1 MKRNVSLAEIS
12 DGHLYK
18 ANDMVKADCGGC
30 EGCSR
35 CCHGMGNSIIL
46 DPYDVYRMTTGMGK
60 SMQEL
65 LAASVEL
72 NVVDGVILPNLK
84 MRGTEE
90 ACAYLD
96 GEGRCSIHP
105 YRPGICRLFP
115 LGRLYEDGGFKYIL
129 QIHECPKTNRSKIKV
144 KKWIDTPDL
153 RQYEKFV
160 WDWHQFLLDVQEVF
174 YQTEDAD
181 LIKNLNMYVLS
192 RFYTKSYE
200 ENILYV

>member
-84 MRGTEE
+84 SAGDRGSL
-90 ACAYLD
+90 CVS
-96 GEGRCSIHP
+96 GRRGAMQYSP
-105 YRPGICRLFP
+105 VPSRSLQTVSSG
-115 LGRLYEDGGFKYIL
+115 KIL
-129 QIHECPKTNRSKIKV
+129 
-144 KKWIDTPDL
+144 
-153 RQYEKFV
+153 
-160 WDWHQFLLDVQEVF
+160 
-174 YQTEDAD
+174 
-181 LIKNLNMYVLS
+181 
-192 RFYTKSYE
+192 
-200 ENILYV
+200 

>member
-12 DGHLYK
+12 DGRLYK

-30 EGCSR
+30 NGCSR

-84 MRGTEE
+84 MQGAEE

-96 GEGRCSIHP
+96 GGVDAVFTRTVPESADCFLWEDIMRMGDFLIFS
-105 YRPGICRLFP
+105 RPGNVRRRIAAR
-115 LGRLYEDGGFKYIL
+115 
-129 QIHECPKTNRSKIKV
+129 
-144 KKWIDTPDL
+144 
-153 RQYEKFV
+153 
-160 WDWHQFLLDVQEVF
+160 
-174 YQTEDAD
+174 
-181 LIKNLNMYVLS
+181 
-192 RFYTKSYE
+192 
-200 ENILYV
+200 

>member
-12 DGHLYK
+12 DGRLYK

-30 EGCSR
+30 NGCSR

-84 MRGTEE
+84 MQGDRGS
-90 ACAYLD
+90 LRVS
-96 GEGRCSIHP
+96 GRGRKMQHP
-105 YRPGICRLFP
+105 SVPSRNLQTVSAG
-115 LGRLYEDGGFKYIL
+115 KIL
-129 QIHECPKTNRSKIKV
+129 
-144 KKWIDTPDL
+144 
-153 RQYEKFV
+153 
-160 WDWHQFLLDVQEVF
+160 
-174 YQTEDAD
+174 
-181 LIKNLNMYVLS
+181 
-192 RFYTKSYE
+192 
-200 ENILYV
+200 

>member
-12 DGHLYK
+12 DGRLYK
-18 ANDMVKADCGGC
+18 ASDMVKADCGGC
-30 EGCSR
+30 NGCSR

-84 MRGTEE
+84 MQGTKE

-96 GEGRCSIHP
+96 EEGRCSIHP
-105 YRPGICRLFP
+105 HPDKRRLPWSPALIWMRKEDVASIRTGLESAGCFRWEDIMKTEDFPIFSRPGNVR
-115 LGRLYEDGGFKYIL
+115 RR
-129 QIHECPKTNRSKIKV
+129 TAAR
-144 KKWIDTPDL
+144 
-153 RQYEKFV
+153 
-160 WDWHQFLLDVQEVF
+160 
-174 YQTEDAD
+174 
-181 LIKNLNMYVLS
+181 
-192 RFYTKSYE
+192 
-200 ENILYV
+200 

>member
-12 DGHLYK
+12 DGRLYK

-30 EGCSR
+30 NGCSR

-84 MRGTEE
+84 MQGTEE

-96 GEGRCSIHP
+96 SIT
-105 YRPGICRLFP
+105 F
-115 LGRLYEDGGFKYIL
+115 GRLKCGAPVDNAVKLAACALADVAARYQAAKADEPFRENDL
-129 QIHECPKTNRSKIKV
+129 VVKT
-144 KKWIDTPDL
+144 T
-153 RQYEKFV
+153 
-160 WDWHQFLLDVQEVF
+160 
-174 YQTEDAD
+174 
-181 LIKNLNMYVLS
+181 YVDEGVTLK
-192 RFYTKSYE
+192 RFRARAQGRAARINKRTSHITVLVANKE
-200 ENILYV
+200 GDR

>member
-12 DGHLYK
+12 DGRLYK
-18 ANDMVKADCGGC
+18 ASDMVKADCGGC
-30 EGCSR
+30 NGCSR

-84 MRGTEE
+84 MQGAEE

-96 GEGRCSIHP
+96 GGGRCSIHP

-115 LGRLYEDGGFKYIL
+115 PETSNLPYNGMTCYM
-129 QIHECPKTNRSKIKV
+129 PW
-144 KKWIDTPDL
+144 KKD
-153 RQYEKFV
+153 
-160 WDWHQFLLDVQEVF
+160 
-174 YQTEDAD
+174 
-181 LIKNLNMYVLS
+181 
-192 RFYTKSYE
+192 
-200 ENILYV
+200 

>member
-12 DGHLYK
+12 DGRLYK

-30 EGCSR
+30 NGCSR

-84 MRGTEE
+84 MQGTEE

-96 GEGRCSIHP
+96 EEGRCSIHP
-105 YRPGICRLFP
+105 YRP
-115 LGRLYEDGGFKYIL
+115 
-129 QIHECPKTNRSKIKV
+129 
-144 KKWIDTPDL
+144 
-153 RQYEKFV
+153 
-160 WDWHQFLLDVQEVF
+160 
-174 YQTEDAD
+174 
-181 LIKNLNMYVLS
+181 
-192 RFYTKSYE
+192 
-200 ENILYV
+200 

>member
-1 MKRNVSLAEIS
+1 
-12 DGHLYK
+12 
-18 ANDMVKADCGGC
+18 MVKADCGGC
-30 EGCSR
+30 NGCSR

-84 MRGTEE
+84 MQGAEE

-96 GEGRCSIHP
+96 GGGRCSIHP

-115 LGRLYEDGGFKYIL
+115 LGRYYENGGFSSR
-129 QIHECPKTNRSKIKV
+129 PGN
-144 KKWIDTPDL
+144 
-153 RQYEKFV
+153 
-160 WDWHQFLLDVQEVF
+160 VQRR
-174 YQTEDAD
+174 TAA
-181 LIKNLNMYVLS
+181 
-192 RFYTKSYE
+192 R
-200 ENILYV
+200 